1 MKKNIIISFSLLII
15 IVIAYV
21 FIDKVYLK
29 KQVVA
34 KVVHEIKEY
43 NYYLDDKDTD
53 LYKEKYYELEKVLKE
68 DNINYDEYAKL
79 ISQLFVI
86 DFYTLDNKIT
96 NKDIGGVQF
105 VNSNIIDNFK
115 LNATSTIY
123 KYLKSNLY
131 GKRRQTLPIVTK
143 IDVISSKTEDYEYN
157 NTEDSNAYYIELKWD
172 YKKDLDYPKSKT
184 IVLVHDNNKLSI
196 VEMK

>member
-1 MKKNIIISFSLLII
+1 MKKNIVISLILLII
-15 IVIAYV
+15 IVVAYV
-21 FIDKVYLK
+21 FIDKVYLQ
-29 KQVVA
+29 KQLVA

-53 LYKEKYYELEKVLKE
+53 LYKEKYYLLENILKE
-68 DNINYDEYAKL
+68 DNVDYSEYAKL

-86 DFYTLDNKIT
+86 DFYTLNNKIT

-105 VNSNIIDNFK
+105 INSNIIDNFK

-123 KYLKSNLY
+123 KYVNSNLY
-131 GKRRQTLPIVTK
+131 GKRNQILPVVSSIDIVDIK
-143 IDVISSKTEDYEYN
+143 QDDFNDNDAFYV
-157 NTEDSNAYYIELKWD
+157 ELKWD
-172 YKKDLDYPKSKT
+172 YKKDLDYPKSAT
-184 IVLVHDNNKLSI
+184 IVLTYENNKLSI

>member
-1 MKKNIIISFSLLII
+1 MKKNIILSLILLII
-15 IVIAYV
+15 IVGAYV
-21 FIDKVYLK
+21 FIDKVYFK

-53 LYKEKYYELEKVLKE
+53 LYKEKYYLLEDVLKE
-68 DNINYDEYAKL
+68 ESINYEEYAKL

-86 DFYTLDNKIT
+86 DFYTLNNKIT
-96 NKDIGGVQF
+96 NKDVGGVQF
-105 VNSNIIDNFK
+105 INSTIIDNFK

-131 GKRRQTLPIVTK
+131 GKRNQTLPIVNK
-143 IDVISSKTEDYEYN
+143 IDIISVKEDDFN
-157 NTEDSNAYYIELKWD
+157 NNDAFYVELKWD
-172 YKKDLDYPKSKT
+172 YKKDLEYPKKAT
-184 IVLVHDNNKLSI
+184 IVLTRENNKLSI

>member
-1 MKKNIIISFSLLII
+1 MKKNIIISLILLII
-15 IVIAYV
+15 IVVAYI
-21 FIDKVYLK
+21 FIDKVYLQ
-29 KQVVA
+29 KQIVA

-53 LYKEKYYELEKVLKE
+53 LYKEKYYLLENILKE
-68 DNINYDEYAKL
+68 DNVDYSEYAKL

-86 DFYTLDNKIT
+86 DFYTLNNKIT

-105 VNSNIIDNFK
+105 INSNIIDNFK

-123 KYLKSNLY
+123 KYVNSNLY
-131 GKRRQTLPIVTK
+131 GKRNQILPVVSSIDIVDIK
-143 IDVISSKTEDYEYN
+143 QDDFNDNDAFYV
-157 NTEDSNAYYIELKWD
+157 ELKWD
-172 YKKDLDYPKSKT
+172 YKKDLDYPKSAT
-184 IVLVHDNNKLSI
+184 IVLTYENNKLSI